1 MRNIFHGSME
11 LCDMPEIGNQ
21 AILSTLYT
29 LSASSESFASSQTIY
44 NSYDNDYHYVMFMEA
59 ITLSTAS
66 PQKLQKREVY
76 AKTQIPSSGKR
87 DISILTR
94 SAVEMARNLNA
105 SAIISFS
112 EEHPETPSGIPF
124 LVFTPRKSTMINELT
139 RYIEENNDINIYDRV
154 ETRALSAANDIGDA
168 AVIAYINNI
177 VECGGLVV
185 GIIRMND
192 SDSIVVYDLST
203 NRTMKKLK
211 ECTERVDAGV
221 LRSVLSISL
230 EIASQGREG
239 KSYGTAFIIGDSNE
253 VLRRSHPLVLNP
265 FENQPKDSC
274 SIVNSEC
281 WETVKSFAQIDGVFI
296 ITGKGMIRA
305 AGRYLDIDARDM
317 EVQKGLG
324 GRHTS
329 AAAITRDT
337 ETIAVTVSSSGG
349 TIRIFMDGHEI
360 LKIEPDIM
368 LVQ

>member
-1 MRNIFHGSME
+1 ME
-11 LCDMPEIGNQ
+11 
-21 AILSTLYT
+21 AVT
-29 LSASSESFASSQTIY
+29 LSSAA
-44 NSYDNDYHYVMFMEA
+44 
-59 ITLSTAS
+59 
-66 PQKLQKREVY
+66 PQKLKNREVFV
-76 AKTQIPSSGKR
+76 KTQKISSGKR
-87 DISILTR
+87 DISVLT
-94 SAVEMARNLNA
+94 SAAVEIARNLNA
-105 SAIISFS
+105 SAIITFS
-112 EEHPETPSGIPF
+112 EELPKIQSSIPLF
-124 LVFTPRKSTMINELT
+124 TFTPRKSTMIEELT
-139 RYIEENNDINIYDRV
+139 RCIDETDKNIFEKV
-154 ETRALSAANDIGDA
+154 ETRVRSATDNIGDA
-168 AVIAYINNI
+168 AVIAYVKELI
-177 VECGGLVV
+177 ESGGLVV
-185 GIIRMND
+185 GIMRMMDND
-192 SDSIVVYDLST
+192 SVIVYDLST

-211 ECTERVDAGV
+211 ECTERVDSGV
-221 LRSVLSISL
+221 LRSVLKIAL

-274 SIVNSEC
+274 SILRSEC

-305 AGRYLDIDARDM
+305 AGRYLDIDAKDM

-349 TIRIFMDGHEI
+349 TIRIFMDGHEL

>member
-1 MRNIFHGSME
+1 MRNIFHGSIYDNFTSLEKM
-11 LCDMPEIGNQ
+11 MPPYF
-21 AILSTLYT
+21 LSTSCT
-29 LSASSESFASSQTIY
+29 SSLKSFTSSQTIY
-44 NSYDNDYHYVMFMEA
+44 NSYANDYNYVISMEVV
-59 ITLSTAS
+59 TLSTAA
-66 PQKLQKREVY
+66 PQKLKNREVF
-76 AKTQIPSSGKR
+76 AKTQNLFSGKR
-87 DISILTR
+87 DFLVLT
-94 SAVEMARNLNA
+94 SAAVEIARNLNA
-105 SAIISFS
+105 SAIITFS
-112 EEHPETPSGIPF
+112 DEFPNIKSNVPVF
-124 LVFTPRKSTMINELT
+124 KFTPRKSTMIEELT
-139 RYIEENNDINIYDRV
+139 RCIDETDKNIFEKV
-154 ETRALSAANDIGDA
+154 ETRVRSAAENISDA
-168 AVIAYINNI
+168 AVIAYVNELI
-177 VECGGLVV
+177 ESGGLVV
-185 GIIRMND
+185 GIMRMMDND
-192 SDSIVVYDLST
+192 SLIVYDLST

-221 LRSVLSISL
+221 LRSVLKIAL

-274 SIVNSEC
+274 SIVSPEC

-296 ITGKGMIRA
+296 ITGKGVIRA
-305 AGRYLDIDARDM
+305 AGRYLDIDAKDM

-349 TIRIFMDGHEI
+349 TIRIFMDGHEL